1 MPHSAM
7 LLTKERIDEFQETVW
22 QYYREHGRQMP
33 WREDPS
39 PYKVLVSELM
49 LQQTQVS
56 RVIPK
61 FNAFMY
67 TCPNIAA
74 LADKSLAE
82 VLELWSG
89 LGYNR
94 RAKYLHQAAQIVL
107 SDFAGSIPDDF
118 DGLVKLPGIGKNTAG
133 AIMAYAFSQPVVFVE
148 TNIRTVYFHHF
159 YNDAYE
165 PISDKQLEALVA
177 RTIDHEHPREWYW
190 ALMDYGAYLKS
201 TAGGQLSRSK
211 HYVKQSPLKGSL
223 REMRGRIIRVLV
235 VGQLNHDELSEQVD
249 ADERFEPALEA
260 LLREGMIEKNGPLM
274 GLTGKLETS

>member
-1 MPHSAM
+1 M